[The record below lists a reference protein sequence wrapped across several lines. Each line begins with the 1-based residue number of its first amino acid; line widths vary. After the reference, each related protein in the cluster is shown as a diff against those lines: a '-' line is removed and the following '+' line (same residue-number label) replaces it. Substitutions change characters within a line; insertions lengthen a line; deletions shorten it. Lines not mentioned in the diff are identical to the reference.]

1 MKRRSW
7 WGWTHNQKGQ
17 ALTQTAMP
25 QTADLALR
33 YLLSQ
38 ASPQPEQESWMSR
51 RFSSFAVSVSA
62 EPAEGWRIGCLKT
75 PETSVEPR
83 WICLAEEK
91 RGEVVQLSR

>member
-1 MKRRSW
+1 
-7 WGWTHNQKGQ
+7 
-17 ALTQTAMP
+17 
-25 QTADLALR
+25 
-33 YLLSQ
+33 
-38 ASPQPEQESWMSR
+38 MSR